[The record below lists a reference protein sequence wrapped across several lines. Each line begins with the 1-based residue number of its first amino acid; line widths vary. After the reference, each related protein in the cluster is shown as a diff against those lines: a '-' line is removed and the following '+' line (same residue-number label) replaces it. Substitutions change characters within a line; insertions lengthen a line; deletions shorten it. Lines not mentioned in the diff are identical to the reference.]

1 MLGSNLPQG
10 HWTPVAPEFS
20 QQGQG
25 TSSRCRPLFN
35 PCPIWVM
42 VSVIVSSGHSNQR
55 YWRIS
60 ADFRVA
66 NLGNGHNSTE
76 LSSKLLAYDSI
87 WLIIYTISRYTRVC
101 NSSQAVIT
109 QHGDTAAVI
118 VVPSSRFDSALQQVA
133 IFNTESELQG
143 MP

>member
-1 MLGSNLPQG
+1 MLGSNLPQA
-10 HWTPVAPEFS
+10 HWSPVAPEFS
-20 QQGQG
+20 EQG

-66 NLGNGHNSTE
+66 NLANLATCHNSTE
-76 LSSKLLAYDSI
+76 LSSKLLAYGS
-87 WLIIYTISRYTRVC
+87 
-101 NSSQAVIT
+101 
-109 QHGDTAAVI
+109 
-118 VVPSSRFDSALQQVA
+118 
-133 IFNTESELQG
+133 
-143 MP
+143 